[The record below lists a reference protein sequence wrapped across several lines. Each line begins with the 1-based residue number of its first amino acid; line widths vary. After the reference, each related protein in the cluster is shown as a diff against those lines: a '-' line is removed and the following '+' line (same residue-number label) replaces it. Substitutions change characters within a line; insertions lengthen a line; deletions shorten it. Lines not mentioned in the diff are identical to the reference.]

1 MEGMIPGLVVVCGC
15 VLGGRIML
23 ERALQ
28 LLSPEQKVKMLD
40 SFSRSRVTYI
50 AGVFGAMILYAV
62 VQNLGMS
69 FEVSYF
75 AALILPLMVL
85 MVWTHVSS
93 VRKLR
98 ALAIPDA
105 YVRTFHRSRALGYA
119 GIGTFVVLM
128 ARDWMRH

>member
-1 MEGMIPGLVVVCGC
+1 MERMIPGLVVMCAC

-40 SFSRSRVTYI
+40 SFSRNRVTYI
-50 AGVFGAMILYAV
+50 AAAFGAMILYAV

-85 MVWTHVSS
+85 MVWSHVSS

-98 ALAIPDA
+98 TLAIPDA
-105 YVRTFHRSRALGYA
+105 YVRAFHRSRALGYA
-119 GIGTFVVLM
+119 GIGIFVALVVRDLM
-128 ARDWMRH
+128 RR